1 VTAMNNVNLD
11 VGADRRDGVSNPR
24 YSPVV
29 PNRTERKYETNE
41 ADYMEM
47 GVINDGFDTG
57 RDKNEIKT
65 NHFYQKEK
73 VDGRSVAADD
83 SYYLSPTDS
92 KNGIIANPVDPQYE
106 DVNQIAAKIR
116 TGTVLSSSA
125 ILPKR
130 KTNALYEPASTKK
143 EKQLEKSHLYYGVP
157 FWVICAIF
165 VFGVLAI
172 VAIICCVL
180 TFAGPLKS
188 EACSCTNDA
197 GASIGKISA
206 TTGTIDTEILKQ
218 LESNIT
224 ALKQEIAPQQEQIAS
239 LINSTIQNERTIQLL
254 KEALESEKAKNRNLN
269 NTINSLGL
277 ALKLEQASTQSIN
290 QTVNSYEAR
299 LITEERKTTE
309 HNETLLQ
316 LRTLH
321 DALKSATS
329 KSSQA
334 LAANITE
341 LDRRLDEIFPT
352 MQNFNQT
359 KQIANLQGMLEEESL
374 YRKGNDSILFALV
387 NSSTMARQESVAAL
401 TADISAVKR
410 ISMQNIS
417 NLEGR
422 LSSSINA
429 QVTRL
434 GTDDQILFSQV
445 SSVNQTLRHMIQNVS
460 LTPGP
465 QGPTGPSGPKGAD
478 GLTGPTGPA
487 GAGNLTGCNEILGS
501 TLSTGTSVNAFAFYD
516 KTTRKVVGYTC
527 YATVP
532 AGITFLDVANGK
544 QCTCTLQAALGSG
557 GSWDCKIAVFTCPKV
572 S

>member
-1 VTAMNNVNLD
+1 LLLISIISLGAFTVTLLQYFGMLKCKGNS
-11 VGADRRDGVSNPR
+11 SN
-24 YSPVV
+24 
-29 PNRTERKYETNE
+29 
-41 ADYMEM
+41 D
-47 GVINDGFDTG
+47 
-57 RDKNEIKT
+57 
-65 NHFYQKEK
+65 
-73 VDGRSVAADD
+73 
-83 SYYLSPTDS
+83 
-92 KNGIIANPVDPQYE
+92 
-106 DVNQIAAKIR
+106 
-116 TGTVLSSSA
+116 
-125 ILPKR
+125 
-130 KTNALYEPASTKK
+130 
-143 EKQLEKSHLYYGVP
+143 
-157 FWVICAIF
+157 
-165 VFGVLAI
+165 
-172 VAIICCVL
+172 
-180 TFAGPLKS
+180 
-188 EACSCTNDA
+188 

-254 KEALESEKAKNRNLN
+254 REALESEKAKNRNLN

-434 GTDDQILFSQV
+434 GTDDQVIFSQV
-445 SSVNQTLRHMIQNVS
+445 SSVNQTLRHMIQNIS

-465 QGPTGPSGPKGAD
+465 QGLIGPPGPVGAV
-478 GLTGPTGPA
+478 GPIGPTGPA
-487 GAGNLTGCNEILGS
+487 GAGNLTGCNEVHEDATTTS
-501 TLSTGTSVNAFAFYD
+501 TTTTSLNAYGVYD
-516 KTTRKVVGYTC
+516 KAAQQLIGYTC
-527 YATVP
+527 YATIP
-532 AGITFLDVANGK
+532 AGITFSNTPAAKVCRCELLSSPGK
-544 QCTCTLQAALGSG
+544 GWT
-557 GSWDCKIAVFTCPKV
+557 CKITLFTCPKV

>member
-1 VTAMNNVNLD
+1 MSTRNPAYTSDYGGSTELQMNPIMSTYAKDTPIIDPALSYTHDEPEHTYLAPRIPGYNTDDVILQCKKENVYDALGKYSDVHKVEAMKKANLF
-11 VGADRRDGVSNPR
+11 
-24 YSPVV
+24 
-29 PNRTERKYETNE
+29 YEPTQ
-41 ADYMEM
+41 
-47 GVINDGFDTG
+47 VRG
-57 RDKNEIKT
+57 RPLDKNT
-65 NHFYQKEK
+65 AH
-73 VDGRSVAADD
+73 R
-83 SYYLSPTDS
+83 PTS
-92 KNGIIANPVDPQYE
+92 
-106 DVNQIAAKIR
+106 R
-116 TGTVLSSSA
+116 
-125 ILPKR
+125 KR
-130 KTNALYEPASTKK
+130 KNRYCLPLLLLLISIISLGAFAVTLLQY
-143 EKQLEKSHLYYGVP
+143 
-157 FWVICAIF
+157 
-165 VFGVLAI
+165 FGM
-172 VAIICCVL
+172 
-180 TFAGPLKS
+180 LKCKGNS
-188 EACSCTNDA
+188 SND

-254 KEALESEKAKNRNLN
+254 REALESEKAKNRNLN

-352 MQNFNQT
+352 MQYFNQT
-359 KQIANLQGMLEEESL
+359 KRIANLQGMLEEESL

-434 GTDDQILFSQV
+434 GTDDQVIFSQV
-445 SSVNQTLRHMIQNVS
+445 SSVNQTLRHMIQNIS

-465 QGPTGPSGPKGAD
+465 QGLIGPPGPVGAVCPI
-478 GLTGPTGPA
+478 GPTGPA
-487 GAGNLTGCNEILGS
+487 GAGNLTGCNEVHEDATTTS
-501 TLSTGTSVNAFAFYD
+501 TTTTSLNAYGVYD
-516 KTTRKVVGYTC
+516 KAAQQLIGYTC
-527 YATVP
+527 YATIP
-532 AGITFLDVANGK
+532 AGITFSNTPAAKVCRCELLSSPGK
-544 QCTCTLQAALGSG
+544 GWT
-557 GSWDCKIAVFTCPKV
+557 CKITLFTCPKV